1 MLSLK
6 DACIA
11 AVTSMLIVT
20 QIPAA
25 ALERPAQPSTSTSEP
40 APSGLVAVIKDV
52 PQDAS
57 LDLRAVSNPSMSGVA
72 LQIHWSDIE
81 PVEGKPDWS
90 KLDALFAAAQSS
102 KKWVQLFIFPGFFTP
117 AWALQGVQT
126 DRFPLQYGPGH
137 GSVETL
143 PMPWDTVYLNRWYN
157 FLKLLS
163 NRYGTSPAFR
173 VIAVDGPTSV
183 SDEFTL
189 PNSLEDLKQWQ
200 NDGYT
205 PSKYTEAGRQAFQV
219 YAADFPDQYVS
230 LSVGRGG
237 DGLDINDQGKIE
249 KGESV
254 RARQTIVDEAMTLLG
269 HRFALQLNDV
279 HAGPDPYPQGTNSQA
294 EDQFVI
300 DYNGRIV
307 TGFQMGGGMEGTIGS
322 QKMGAP
328 GNPPLALRRSID
340 LAMQPNSTGQHV
352 NFVEIYEPDVLPADM
367 QPVLR
372 YGASLFAASK
382 PEGHSP

>member
-1 MLSLK
+1 
-6 DACIA
+6 
-11 AVTSMLIVT
+11 
-20 QIPAA
+20 
-25 ALERPAQPSTSTSEP
+25 
-40 APSGLVAVIKDV
+40 
-52 PQDAS
+52 
-57 LDLRAVSNPSMSGVA
+57 
-72 LQIHWSDIE
+72 
-81 PVEGKPDWS
+81 
-90 KLDALFAAAQSS
+90 
-102 KKWVQLFIFPGFFTP
+102 
-117 AWALQGVQT
+117 
-126 DRFPLQYGPGH
+126 
-137 GSVETL
+137 
-143 PMPWDTVYLNRWYN
+143 
-157 FLKLLS
+157 
-163 NRYGTSPAFR
+163 

-307 TGFQMGGGMEGTIGS
+307 TGFQMGGGMEGTIGG